1 MEKLIDKLL
10 KNEIFNEID
19 TDTIEQII
27 SEVDYYINKYN
38 SGEIIAQEEEECN
51 ALGFILSGNIEIK
64 RIYSCGKEIILS
76 KFGVG
81 EVFGEALVFSK
92 NHNYP
97 ATIEAIEESEIF
109 YINKVDMIKLCSKY
123 EKILENFM
131 ALLSNKVILLNSK
144 IKRLSFKSIK
154 HKIVDYI
161 LEERKKYESNRSRR
175 INDKH
180 NPFRDLDY
188 ICCSTYGKPRS
199 IGYVQKHF
207 KKLLKEND
215 LPDIRFHDLRHS
227 CASLLLARNVP
238 MKAIQEW
245 LGHSDF
251 STTANVY
258 AHLDINSKLL
268 SA

>member
-161 LEERKKYESNRSRR
+161 LEERKNQDTDR
-175 INDKH
+175 IELSGN
-180 NPFRDLDY
+180 
-188 ICCSTYGKPRS
+188 
-199 IGYVQKHF
+199 
-207 KKLLKEND
+207 KENIAAM
-215 LPDIRFHDLRHS
+215 LGVPRPSFSRELINLRDMG
-227 CASLLLARNVP
+227 L
-238 MKAIQEW
+238 I
-245 LGHSDF
+245 DF
-251 STTANVY
+251 DRKTIKI
-258 AHLDINSKLL
+258 LDIDSLEEILL
-268 SA
+268 D